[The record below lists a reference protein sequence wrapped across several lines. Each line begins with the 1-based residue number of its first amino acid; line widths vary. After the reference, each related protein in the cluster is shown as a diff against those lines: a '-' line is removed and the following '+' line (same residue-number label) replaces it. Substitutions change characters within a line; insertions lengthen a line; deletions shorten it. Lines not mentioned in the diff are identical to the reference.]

1 MLIALWLPISSLRYP
16 YFIFTISFCAFL
28 RYLSAPYFNYNHFPV
43 FNLYLCAV
51 SSIYCT
57 FNSVLFLFCYLITQI
72 EHLDSCNLVERAG
85 IEPATLTRV
94 RPAFPLSYLP
104 IYPLIAGIACP
115 AHTTPRKGI
124 STSFPCIFR
133 HIHGAYCAGADSS
146 SQTFIPRCW
155 HAALLMSLRLPV
167 SSGPQTLS
175 SPALRHWASPCVGD
189 DSVSLY
195 AINTITECLQL
206 GSYAPPPSCRL
217 RDVWCADLSH
227 FYFLV
232 HNKSCDL
239 IENQTK
245 YTFFHRIKYR
255 FPRA

>member
-1 MLIALWLPISSLRYP
+1 MSRLLDLRAKEPYTRLSRVSPALHTLRQGKGLLTSL
-16 YFIFTISFCAFL
+16 C
-28 RYLSAPYFNYNHFPV
+28 HV
-43 FNLYLCAV
+43 FY
-51 SSIYCT
+51 
-57 FNSVLFLFCYLITQI
+57 
-72 EHLDSCNLVERAG
+72 
-85 IEPATLTRV
+85 
-94 RPAFPLSYLP
+94 
-104 IYPLIAGIACP
+104 
-115 AHTTPRKGI
+115 
-124 STSFPCIFR
+124 R

-146 SQTFIPRCW
+146 SQTFISRCW